1 MALPSKGKRDLDKE
15 QYWRKIFVRFADSGK
30 SRAQFCKD
38 EGLKADVFVYWKKAI
53 EQRDAEA
60 QAAKAQTKRKGA
72 KDFVHVNVVDETPK
86 PVTKNHKPVAQIVFS
101 GGSVMLF
108 ENADLNILKHL
119 LQALKETAD

>member
-1 MALPSKGKRDLDKE
+1 LPSTGKRDLAKE

-38 EGLKADVFVYWKKAI
+38 EGLKADLFVYWKKAI

-60 QAAKAQTKRKGA
+60 QAAKAPAKRNSA
-72 KDFVHVNVVDETPK
+72 KDFVPVNVVDDTPK
-86 PVTKNHKPVAQIVFS
+86 PVAKNQKAVAQIVFS

-119 LQALKETAD
+119 LQALKETAN